1 MEQSPIAADAESVPG
16 FPQDAFTEMPMD
28 QAVAKPETQGLPT
41 NWSAGMM
48 GMMSLFRVLPPDQ
61 YDEIM
66 ALRGQQR
73 PAEQQ
78 QH

>member
-1 MEQSPIAADAESVPG
+1 M
-16 FPQDAFTEMPMD
+16 EMPMD
-28 QAVAKPETQGLPT
+28 QAVAKAETQGLAE
-41 NWSAGMM
+41 NWTAGMM
-48 GMMSLFRVLPPDQ
+48 GMMSLFRVLPPDK

-73 PAEQQ
+73 PAEHQ